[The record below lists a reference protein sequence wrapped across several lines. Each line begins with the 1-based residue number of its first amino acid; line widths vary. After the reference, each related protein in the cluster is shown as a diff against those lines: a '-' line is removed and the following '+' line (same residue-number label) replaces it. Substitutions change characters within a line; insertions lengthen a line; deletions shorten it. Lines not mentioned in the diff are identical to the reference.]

1 MPLDLTR
8 REPPKT
14 PAEIAVSLKLQAKN
28 VYNNMLGV
36 FNRGSKMFWDNPNAT
51 PEQIALALGSDGKE
65 LFSLHYKLGQLI
77 STIDATAISE
87 GSSVVGQFTMNEDGT
102 VTILPPSGNP

>member
-1 MPLDLTR
+1 MPLDLSR

-14 PAEIAVSLKLQAKN
+14 PAEIAESLKLQAKTI
-28 VYNNMLGV
+28 YNNMLGV
-36 FNRGSKMFWDNPNAT
+36 FNRGSKMFWDNTNAT
-51 PEQIALALGSDGKE
+51 PEQIAAALGNDAKE

-77 STIDATAISE
+77 STIDPVAISE
-87 GSSVVGQFTMNEDGT
+87 GSSVIGQFTMNEDGT